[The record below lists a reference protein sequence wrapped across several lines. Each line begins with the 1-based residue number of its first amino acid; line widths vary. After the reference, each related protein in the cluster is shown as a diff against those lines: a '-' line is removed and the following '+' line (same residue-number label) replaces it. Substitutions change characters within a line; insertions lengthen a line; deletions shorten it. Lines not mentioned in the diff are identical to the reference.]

1 MIARTITSRLLTALL
16 ASALFA
22 AAPGCAADGD
32 DGSGEDVEDSELPLI
47 SSIPN
52 AELDAFYAD
61 RANYRAVKKEVAEW
75 FPFDENACTAFMTT
89 ALRQA
94 GMQIPNAMI
103 WNGETGPDRQRVSIW
118 INTSGLAQY
127 LIRKAGWRKIT
138 DVNDLRPG
146 DIVFTRP
153 AERGASDFHTP
164 LHPRHAYM
172 FHGWKNKPRTGLVV
186 DNQWEEYG
194 DRGFGMYERNIGFFD
209 GERSMFWFALRAR

>member
-47 SSIPN
+47 SS
-52 AELDAFYAD
+52 
-61 RANYRAVKKEVAEW
+61 
-75 FPFDENACTAFMTT
+75 
-89 ALRQA
+89 
-94 GMQIPNAMI
+94 IPNAMI